1 MMPERWPSWRRWS
14 MNPLRIAFDARLP
27 TARFGALFQVICLEQ
42 PDVRLEWQPH
52 GFPTRG
58 QSRLADADVGLFVAP
73 APEPGL
79 SVLTIETSPM
89 MVAMAVGHRL
99 GRLPELR
106 VADILEEPFPG
117 GPDLHAEWFAFW
129 TLDERRGGPPRLSD
143 DRVENAEQG
152 LEVVA
157 AGRAIATLPA
167 SLADGVAHPGVVAAP
182 LSDGPSVPTCLVWR
196 SDEENAAVHALI
208 ELATAMS
215 GTRRDNGNQDASGH

>member
-1 MMPERWPSWRRWS
+1 

-27 TARFGALFQVICLEQ
+27 AARFGALFHVLCLEQ
-42 PDVRLEWQPH
+42 PDARLEWRPR
-52 GFPTRG
+52 GFSTRG
-58 QSRLADADVGLFVAP
+58 RSRLADADVGLFVAP
-73 APEPGL
+73 APEHGL

-89 MVAMAVGHRL
+89 VVVMAVGHRL

-106 VADILEEPFPG
+106 VADILEEPFLG
-117 GPDLHAEWFAFW
+117 GANLHAEWLAFW

-143 DRVENAEQG
+143 DQVENAEQG

-167 SLADGVAHPGVVAAP
+167 SLADGLAHPGVVAAL

-215 GTRRDNGNQDASGH
+215 GTRRDSGDQHASGY

>member
-1 MMPERWPSWRRWS
+1 
-14 MNPLRIAFDARLP
+14 MNPLRIAFDAQLP
-27 TARFGALFQVICLEQ
+27 AARFGALFHVLCLEQ
-42 PDVRLEWQPH
+42 PDARLEWQPH

-58 QSRLADADVGLFVAP
+58 RSRLADADVGLFVAP

-79 SVLTIETSPM
+79 TELTLETSPM
-89 MVAMAVGHRL
+89 VVVMAVGHRL

-117 GPDLHAEWFAFW
+117 GPSLHAEWSAFW

-143 DRVENAEQG
+143 DQVENAEQG

-167 SLADGVAHPGVVAAP
+167 SLADGLAHPGVVAAH

-208 ELATAMS
+208 ELATAML
-215 GTRRDNGNQDASGH
+215 GTGRDNGNRHASGY